1 MVNSSGNRRC
11 HHFLGETF
19 LKTNS
24 ELQHDVQNELNWES
38 SITAGEIG
46 VTAKDGVV
54 TLTGTVPNYFEKME
68 AEHVAGRVAGVM
80 AIAEELKVR
89 LPDYNERSDTDI
101 AQSALNA
108 LAWNVSVP
116 RDHARVK
123 VENGWVTLDGQ
134 VDLYF
139 QKKAAENA
147 VRSLMGVKG
156 VTNSLTLKPSETTT
170 AAEIKT
176 TIENAFKRTA
186 ISDAQKIIVKVHDGK
201 VTLDGKAHS
210 WKEKAEAGEYTWT
223 TPGVTS
229 VENNIVVT
237 F

>member
-1 MVNSSGNRRC
+1 M
-11 HHFLGETF
+11 
-19 LKTNS
+19 KTNS
-24 ELQHDVQNELNWES
+24 ELQRDVQNELNWES
-38 SITAGEIG
+38 SITSGEIS

-54 TLTGTVPNYFEKME
+54 TLTGTVPNYFEKLE

-89 LPDYNERSDTDI
+89 LPDYNERSDTNI

-108 LAWNVSVP
+108 LAWHVLVP
-116 RDHARVK
+116 RDHAKVR
-123 VENGWVTLDGQ
+123 VENGWVTLNGEMDW
-134 VDLYF
+134 YY

-147 VRSLMGVKG
+147 VRYLMGVKG
-156 VTNSLTLKPSETTT
+156 VTNSLTLKPRETTT

-186 ISDAQKIIVKVHDGK
+186 IVDAHQIIVKAQDGK
-201 VTLDGKAHS
+201 VTLDGKVHS
-210 WKEKAEAGEYTWT
+210 WKEKNEAGEYAWT

-237 F
+237 Y